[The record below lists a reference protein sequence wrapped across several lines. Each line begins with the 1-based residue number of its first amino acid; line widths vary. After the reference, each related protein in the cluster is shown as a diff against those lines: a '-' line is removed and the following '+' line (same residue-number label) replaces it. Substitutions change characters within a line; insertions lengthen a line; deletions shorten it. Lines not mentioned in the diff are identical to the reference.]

1 MDKYYVYRPMIDLIG
16 KSEGTAPPKGRG
28 YNETLAYG
36 AYTGGNVTLVTM
48 TLDEVDALQTRMLQ
62 HPKNKWNSSA
72 VGWGQIVRTTMR
84 SIRKTLNLTGR
95 ELFDPDM
102 QDRMICYLLGVRGI
116 DKWLAGRLN
125 LTTLVDNL
133 AQEWASLPTSKGVG
147 YYDGQRHAVSV
158 TQVQAALVEVRK
170 RHLEG
175 QPETAVVEVEKP
187 VVPVAVEKEVRSKS
201 GILSWLTGLFGGG
214 VGGLSWLGGANRD
227 NLLIIGGGTVLVVLA
242 FLIGGE
248 WIVRRVR
255 AIRKAVAE

>member
-16 KSEGTAPPKGRG
+16 KSEGTAPPKGDG

-36 AYTGGNVTLVTM
+36 AYTNGDVKLVSM
-48 TLDEVDALQTRMLQ
+48 TLDQIDTLQTRMLG
-62 HPKNKWNSSA
+62 HPKNKMNSSA

-84 SIRKTLNLTGR
+84 NIRKDLGLDGKA
-95 ELFDPDM
+95 LFDADM

-116 DKWLAGRLN
+116 DKWLAGRLK
-125 LTTLVDNL
+125 TDTLINNL
-133 AQEWASLPTSKGVG
+133 AKEWASLPTTKGVG
-147 YYDGQRHAVSV
+147 HYDGQRAGV
-158 TQVQAALVEVRK
+158 TLTDVKAALAEVRK
-170 RHLEG
+170 RHLDG

-227 NLLIIGGGTVLVVLA
+227 NLLIIGGGTVLVILA

>member
-1 MDKYYVYRPMIDLIG
+1 MDKYYVYRPMIDLLG

-36 AYTGGNVTLVTM
+36 AYTGGDVTLVTM

-84 SIRKTLNLTGR
+84 SIRKTLKLTGQ
-95 ELFDPDM
+95 ELFDADM

-187 VVPVAVEKEVRSKS
+187 VVPVAVESEVRSKS
-201 GILSWLTGLFGGG
+201 GWLSGLFGAGG
-214 VGGLSWLGGANRD
+214 IVGGIGSYVAGMDRD
-227 NLLIIGGGTVLVVLA
+227 SLIVILIGTAVVSVA

-255 AIRKAVAE
+255 SIRKAVTE